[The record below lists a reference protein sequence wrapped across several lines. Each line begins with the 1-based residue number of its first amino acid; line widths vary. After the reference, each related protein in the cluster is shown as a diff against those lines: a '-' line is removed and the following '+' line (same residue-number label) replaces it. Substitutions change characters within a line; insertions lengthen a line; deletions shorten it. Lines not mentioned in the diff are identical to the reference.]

1 MTPDSS
7 PKLARLSLAGP
18 SPLIRLERL
27 GRELGGINLYMKR
40 DDLGGIGGGGNKLR
54 KLEYSVAQAQAE
66 GCDTLITFGALQSNH
81 ARLSAAVAA
90 RQGLR
95 CELILNRKVPRATV
109 HYEQG
114 GNLALNRIFGAALH
128 ILAADDD
135 PLAFCEA
142 RVQALKAEGQ
152 KPYVIPFGG
161 SDALGAIG
169 YAECVTELIDQAAD
183 AGITVDRLYHGS
195 GSGGTQAG
203 LLLGVQRHAATFE
216 VQGISVLN
224 NKEALANIIQ
234 GILAQAQERL
244 ALPAVATRAQ
254 VDDQYVGPG
263 YGIPDART
271 HEAIELMARTE
282 GVVLDPVYTGKA
294 FAGLLDHVRDKRVA
308 VGETIVF
315 LHTGG
320 LPGVFAYADAFGAVV

>member
-1 MTPDSS
+1 MTTDS
-7 PKLARLSLAGP
+7 PPELARLALAGP
-18 SPLIRLERL
+18 SPLMRLERL
-27 GRELGGINLYMKR
+27 GRELGINLYIKR
-40 DDLGGIGGGGNKLR
+40 DDLGAIGGGGNKLR
-54 KLEYSVAQAQAE
+54 KLEYSVALALAD

-109 HYEQG
+109 HYEQS
-114 GNLALNRIFGAALH
+114 GNLALDRIFGAQLH
-128 ILAADDD
+128 VLAADYD
-135 PLAFCEA
+135 PLAFCA
-142 RVQALKAEGQ
+142 TRMQALKAEGR
-152 KPYVIPFGG
+152 KPYVVPFGG

-169 YAECVTELIDQAAD
+169 YAECVTELVSQAAD
-183 AGITVDRLYHGS
+183 AGITIDRLYHGS

-203 LLLGVQRHAATFE
+203 LLLGAQRHDAAFSI
-216 VQGISVLN
+216 QGISVLN
-224 NKEALANIIQ
+224 NQAALTTIVQ
-234 GILAQAQERL
+234 GILEQARQRL
-244 ALPAVATRAQ
+244 TLSPSTASIDI
-254 VDDQYVGPG
+254 DDQYVGPG

-294 FAGLLDHVRDKRVA
+294 FAGLLGHVRQKRIA
-308 VGETIVF
+308 SGETVVF

>member
-1 MTPDSS
+1 MTTDSS
-7 PKLARLSLAGP
+7 PTLDRLVLAGP
-18 SPLIRLERL
+18 SPLIRLDRL
-27 GRELGGINLYMKR
+27 GRELGGINLYIKR

-54 KLEYSVAQAQAE
+54 KLEYSVAQALAE

-81 ARLSAAVAA
+81 ARLTAAVAA

-114 GNLALNRIFGAALH
+114 GNLALDRIFGAALH
-128 ILAADDD
+128 VLAADDD
-135 PLAFCEA
+135 PLAFCA
-142 RVQALKAEGQ
+142 TRVQALTTEGR

-169 YAECVTELIDQAAD
+169 YAECVTELTAQATD
-183 AGITVDRLYHGS
+183 AGITIDRLYHGS

-203 LLLGVQRHAATFE
+203 LLLGAQRHNAPFA

-224 NKEALANIIQ
+224 NKEALANIVQ
-234 GILAQAQERL
+234 GILAQARERL
-244 ALPAVATRAQ
+244 GLPPVATTAQ

-263 YGIPDART
+263 YGIPDARM

-294 FAGLLDHVRDKRVA
+294 FAGLVGHVRDKRVA
-308 VGETIVF
+308 PGETIVF

-320 LPGVFAYADAFGAVV
+320 MPGVFAYADAFGPAV

>member
-1 MTPDSS
+1 MTTDSS
-7 PKLARLSLAGP
+7 LKLARLSLAGP

-27 GRELGGINLYMKR
+27 GRALGGIDLYIKR
-40 DDLGGIGGGGNKLR
+40 DDLGSIGGGGNKLR
-54 KLEYSVAQAQAE
+54 KLEFSVAQALAE

-90 RQGLR
+90 QQGLR
-95 CELILNRKVPRATV
+95 CELILNRKVPRATL

-114 GNLALNRIFGAALH
+114 GNLALDRIFGADLH
-128 ILAADDD
+128 VLAADDD
-135 PLAFCEA
+135 PLAFCDA
-142 RVQALKAEGQ
+142 RVQALKAEGR

-169 YAECVTELIDQAAD
+169 YAECVTELVSQAAE
-183 AGITVDRLYHGS
+183 AGIAIDRLYHGS

-203 LLLGVQRHAATFE
+203 LMLGAQRHGATFAI
-216 VQGISVLN
+216 QGISVLN
-224 NKEALANIIQ
+224 KQEALANIVH
-234 GILAQAQERL
+234 GILAQARERL
-244 ALPAVATRAQ
+244 ALSPVAATAQ

-271 HEAIELMARTE
+271 HQAIELMARTE

-294 FAGLLDHVRDKRVA
+294 FAGLVGHVREKRVA
-308 VGETIVF
+308 PGETIVF

-320 LPGVFAYADAFGAVV
+320 LPGVFAYADAFGPPV